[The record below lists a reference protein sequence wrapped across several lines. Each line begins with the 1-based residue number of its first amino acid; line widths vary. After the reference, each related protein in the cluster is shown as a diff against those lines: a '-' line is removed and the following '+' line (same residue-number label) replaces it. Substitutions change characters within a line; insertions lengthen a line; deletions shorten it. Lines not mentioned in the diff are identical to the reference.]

1 MRNGEPIV
9 SVVIPTLN
17 RPRLVVRAVRSALV
31 QTLDAIE
38 VIIVVDGPDEATVQV
53 LRHIDDARV
62 RVKPLPLH
70 VGLGEARNAGVGE
83 ARSRWVAFLD
93 DDDEWFPQ
101 KLEAQLQTAQQSA
114 YRRPIVSCRLVV
126 RTEIGDVVW
135 PRRFPRPN
143 ESMSEYLFCRTSV
156 FFGEGI
162 IGANTIFAM
171 KELLQTV
178 TLP

>member
-1 MRNGEPIV
+1 MGKNEPIV

-17 RPRLVVRAVRSALV
+17 RPHLVVRAVRSALA
-31 QTLDAIE
+31 QTLNAIE
-38 VIIVVDGPDEATVQV
+38 VIVVVDGPDEVTVQV
-53 LRHIDDARV
+53 LRRIDDDRV
-62 RVKPLPLH
+62 RVNPLPLH

-114 YRRPIVSCRLVV
+114 NRHPIVSCRLIV
-126 RTEIGDVVW
+126 RTERGDVVW
-135 PRRFPRPN
+135 PRRCPRLG

-156 FFGEGI
+156 FSGEGI
-162 IGANTIFAM
+162 
-171 KELLQTV
+171 
-178 TLP
+178 